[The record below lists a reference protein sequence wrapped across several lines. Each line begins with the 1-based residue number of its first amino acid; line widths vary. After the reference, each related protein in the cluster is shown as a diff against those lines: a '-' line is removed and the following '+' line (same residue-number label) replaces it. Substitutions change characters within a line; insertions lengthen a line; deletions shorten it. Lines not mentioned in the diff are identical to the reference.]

1 MIVFSPGF
9 RNIKAPHMFA
19 RSDNTDFE
27 QPLSALADP
36 GRGPMIFL
44 CPKRHFFSFFSS
56 LASLAI
62 HFKSNFNRY
71 MAKSR

>member
-9 RNIKAPHMFA
+9 RNIKAPRMFA

-36 GRGPMIFL
+36 GRGPMIFYAQNANFS
-44 CPKRHFFSFFSS
+44 HFFLARFARDSF
-56 LASLAI
+56 
-62 HFKSNFNRY
+62 
-71 MAKSR
+71 